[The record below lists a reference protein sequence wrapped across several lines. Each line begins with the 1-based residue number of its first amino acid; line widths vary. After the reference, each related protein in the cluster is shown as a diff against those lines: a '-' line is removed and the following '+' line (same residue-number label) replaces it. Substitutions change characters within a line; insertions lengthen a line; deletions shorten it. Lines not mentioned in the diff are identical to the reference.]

1 MKDPATGAPH
11 LLPTGDGG
19 EEVEEEVGVS
29 AGRSLLSDDEDDDD
43 DDDDDDEAADEEKSE
58 GSDSDEST
66 ANHASCSFA
75 VDDDAD
81 YRSWQWAADNK
92 APTKA
97 PRGKGGKGGKGGVSA
112 KKTAAAAA
120 TDAVFEEWFER
131 YDDRGGCVFYVNA
144 QTGESSWTA
153 PEWVVETDPVTA
165 APFYMQLNA
174 SDGTVVASTWEAPA
188 APCVRLHRRA
198 EQM

>member
-29 AGRSLLSDDEDDDD
+29 AGRNLLSDDEG
-43 DDDDDDEAADEEKSE
+43 ADEEKE
-58 GSDSDEST
+58 GQGSDSECST
-66 ANHASCSFA
+66 ANHVSSSFA
-75 VDDDAD
+75 LDDDAD
-81 YRSWQWAADNK
+81 YRTWQWADSK
-92 APTKA
+92 APKG
-97 PRGKGGKGGKGGVSA
+97 RGKGSA
-112 KKTAAAAA
+112 VKKKTPAAAA
-120 TDAVFEEWFER
+120 TDAAFDEWFER
-131 YDDRGGCVFYVNA
+131 YDERGGVYYYNA

-153 PEWVVETDPVTA
+153 PAWVVETDPVTA

-188 APCVRLHRRA
+188 APCVRLHRRT
-198 EQM
+198 EQT